1 MLAMFLNIR
10 NKKAMSEA
18 KTEILAEISEH
29 AEAALREAATT
40 AGVSVEEL
48 AGRIIE
54 QAVQDAKRANLPF
67 S

>member
-1 MLAMFLNIR
+1 MLAMFLNIG
-10 NKKAMSEA
+10 NKKVMPEA

-29 AEAALREAATT
+29 AEVALREAAAA

-54 QAVQDAKRANLPF
+54 QAIHDAKRGRHAAH
-67 S
+67 

>member
-1 MLAMFLNIR
+1 
-10 NKKAMSEA
+10 MSEA

-29 AEAALREAATT
+29 AEAALREAAQA

-54 QAVQDAKRANLPF
+54 QALHDTKQNA
-67 S
+67 SSS

>member
-10 NKKAMSEA
+10 NKKPMPEA
-18 KTEILAEISEH
+18 KTEILAEISED
-29 AEAALREAATT
+29 AEAALREAAKAAGITT
-40 AGVSVEEL
+40 EEL

-54 QAVQDAKRANLPF
+54 QAVQDAKREQLPF